1 MELRLQFLGNNLI
14 LLFMFMFIF
23 HLLMYLLFYFV
34 YVMSY
39 SFTSVSLVYLIM
51 MMISS
56 WESLSEILTI
66 ANLWHA
72 ASRIWTCTELEFRLN
87 WMKLCRSDNH
97 HTTASTNHANI
108 WDGASVQNIQWFL
121 AVDCFYRE
129 LHLGCL
135 HWLKRNKLLRFI
147 CLPIILLITDN

>member
-14 LLFMFMFIF
+14 LLFMFMFTI

-34 YVMSY
+34 YVTSY
-39 SFTSVSLVYLIM
+39 SFTSVSLVHLM
-51 MMISS
+51 MMIFS

-87 WMKLCRSDNH
+87 WMKLCSSDNH

-108 WDGASVQNIQWFL
+108 WDGASVQNIQWSL
-121 AVDCFYRE
+121 AIDCFYRE